1 MNLDLKEFL
10 TPETKPSESV
20 TQKVEF
26 VIPKEFNGIVVIGD
40 CPYDSEAKLPFANS
54 HYGALASMLRAA
66 GIDIKRCILG
76 NVLEYYPANGSLA
89 SVRADELTARR
100 NVLAEFI
107 RALSPRCIIVLGRE
121 TFHQFKSG
129 SLDDERG
136 FPFFWWKI
144 PCVAAFHPKEIFSQ
158 YKYNLPTIADFV
170 KAREIVEEG
179 LTFPTLNNKFKPTFV
194 EARDQLQAFL
204 RYKPVLCFDIET
216 KNTEDGRPYVTCI
229 GFAWNS
235 TSAIVI
241 PFREALQ
248 NVYSI
253 SEEMELWRL
262 VALVCETCPMVGH
275 YAVHYEHTV
284 LAQTH
289 KILPNTVGDTMLA
302 QWEIQPE
309 LEKSLGFCASIYTK
323 LPYWKADLKA
333 ARSGKIEPWREF
345 EYNGLDNII
354 TWRVAEATKKEL
366 SELPP
371 SVSDHYR
378 FNIRV
383 SRVFQYM
390 STRGVLLD
398 KPKWE
403 KRVKELE
410 EQAIVMEAEFQ
421 SAAGKMLNV
430 NSPKQMKTWL
440 YEELRLPAQYK
451 QKKLEDGSY
460 EDVES
465 QDYLALLY
473 LARSFPHIS
482 ALNLAAKLRKH
493 KKRLSALR
501 AYSTRPGTDIISWGF
516 NIVGTETGR
525 ISGYK
530 PVDGFGIQPQNV
542 DSHDKDLFL
551 AGDGRFWLKADLEGA
566 DGWTVGA
573 CCARL
578 GDSTMLDDMRA
589 GLKPAQALAIAQLFG
604 HHLIAAPASELLSY
618 KKQFKQI
625 VLEQEAQ
632 RGPKRTDYDVWKAVS
647 HGSNYGMKKRTMHD
661 NIFKKSAGELFI
673 PEDDCQRFQQ
683 LYYKRY
689 KGLPKWHEH
698 TVTQLNSTGYIDA
711 FSGTRRFFLGR
722 HDNSTLRVMLSHAPQ
737 AHTSYATNA
746 LLEKLYYLPVNR
758 YPDGLHLIIEPVNQ
772 VHDETDLI
780 FPQPELERVREIF
793 HSLTKFPMKYWGI
806 EFEIPFEALYGDNWH
821 DCENEL

>member
-10 TPETKPSESV
+10 EPTNPAVNVSQRV
-20 TQKVEF
+20 DF
-26 VIPKEFNGIVVIGD
+26 VVPKAFNGIVIIGD
-40 CPYDSEAKLPFANS
+40 HPYDADAKLPFSNS
-54 HYGALASMLRAA
+54 HYGALSSMLRAA
-66 GIDIKRCILG
+66 GIDFNRCALG
-76 NVLEYYPANGSLA
+76 NILDYYPPNGSLA
-89 SVRADELTARR
+89 SVSAAELATRR
-100 NVLAEFI
+100 EVVTQFIKGLA
-107 RALSPRCIIVLGRE
+107 PRCVIILGRE

-136 FPFFWWKI
+136 FPFWWWKI
-144 PCVAAFHPKEIFSQ
+144 PVVAAFHPKELFVQ
-158 YKYNLPTIADFV
+158 YKYNLPTIADFT
-170 KAREIVEEG
+170 KAREIAEG
-179 LTFPTLNNKFKPTFV
+179 GWVVPQFNNKFKPTFS
-194 EARDQLQAFL
+194 EARDQLLAFL
-204 RYKPVLCFDIET
+204 RHKPVLCFDIET
-216 KNTEDGRPYVTCI
+216 ANALDGRPYVTCI
-229 GFAWNS
+229 GFAWNA

-241 PFREALQ
+241 PFREASH
-248 NVYSI
+248 NVFSE

-262 VALVCETCPMVGH
+262 VALVCETCPLVGH

-284 LAQTH
+284 LAATH
-289 KILPNTVGDTMLA
+289 KILPNVVGDTMLA
-302 QWEIQPE
+302 QWETQPE
-309 LEKSLGFCASIYTK
+309 LEKSLAFCASIYTK
-323 LPYWKADLKA
+323 LPYWKSDLKA
-333 ARSGKIEPWREF
+333 ARSGKIDPWREF
-345 EYNGLDNII
+345 EYNGNDNII
-354 TWRVAEATKKEL
+354 TWQVAEATKKEL
-366 SELPP
+366 DELPP
-371 SVSDHYR
+371 SVKQHYR

-383 SRVFQYM
+383 SRVFQYA
-390 STRGVLLD
+390 SLRGVLLD

-410 EQAIVMEAEFQ
+410 EQAIVLESEFQ

-430 NSPKQMKTWL
+430 NSPKQMKSWL
-440 YEELRLPAQYK
+440 YEELKLPPQYK
-451 QKKLEDGSY
+451 QKKSDDGSY

-473 LARSFPHIS
+473 LARSFPHLS

-501 AYSTRPGTDIISWGF
+501 AYTTRPDGYISWGF

-542 DSHDKDLFL
+542 DSRDKDLFL
-551 AGDGRFWLKADLEGA
+551 AGPGRSWLKADLEGA

-604 HHLIAAPASELLSY
+604 HHLITQPASELLKY
-618 KKQFKQI
+618 KKQFKQLM
-625 VLEQEAQ
+625 VEQEAQ
-632 RGPKRTDYDVWKAVS
+632 RGPKKTDYDVWKAVS

-661 NIFKKSAGELFI
+661 NIFKKSAGDLFV
-673 PEDDCQRFQQ
+673 PEDECHRFQQ

-689 KGLPKWHEH
+689 VGLPKWHEH
-698 TVTQLNSTGYIDA
+698 TVTQLNSVGYIDA
-711 FSGTRRFFLGR
+711 FSGTRRHFLGR

-746 LLEKLYYLPVNR
+746 LLEKLFYLPVNR
-758 YPDGLHLIIEPVNQ
+758 RLDGKALIIEPVNQ

-780 FPQPELERVREIF
+780 FMTHELDVAREIF
-793 HSLTKFPMKYWGI
+793 HPLTKFPMKYWGV
-806 EFEIPFEALYGDNWH
+806 EFEIPFEAMYGDTWG
-821 DCENEL
+821 DCENEF